1 MTNKKVFECSRNC
14 KNCTYENKQCGG
26 YDEFSECISDKCP
39 SGNYAIGN
47 IDNVGGK
54 HTNEGNWNPIGER
67 CSLCAPKDCT
77 NCDKWKRRQAENKT
91 PVKTEAPKKP
101 SSNAAMWGAIFDDV
115 YDMNDSVA
123 TKTIIKEKKPEV
135 IVEPVIKEKI
145 EEVVTEIE
153 KEAVKIEETIENTDI
168 ESEMVE
174 PRFVEVEELDDTLRG
189 TGGFGSTGR

>member
-91 PVKTEAPKKP
+91 PLELFAEFFYKQNNKE
-101 SSNAAMWGAIFDDV
+101 MDEEQ
-115 YDMNDSVA
+115 
-123 TKTIIKEKKPEV
+123 TKIIEILV
-135 IVEPVIKEKI
+135 EKI
-145 EEVVTEIE
+145 WEQT
-153 KEAVKIEETIENTDI
+153 
-168 ESEMVE
+168 S
-174 PRFVEVEELDDTLRG
+174 
-189 TGGFGSTGR
+189 